1 MIPRA
6 ALLAGGLSLGSA
18 LAISA
23 ALTPLV
29 RRWALRRDFI
39 DQPTHGQGHKT
50 HIVATPVGGGIAITL
65 AVILPMLVALM
76 AAPLLQKASGGMFE
90 VLIRWAPHWPHWL
103 GGLIQKTPEALAIVA
118 GALVLHGMGL
128 VDDRRPLPALFKL
141 VVQIVV
147 ALVLTGVFGI
157 RAGEFFGPVLSIA
170 ITTLWIVTLTNAFN
184 FMDNMDGLS
193 AGAAALTS
201 LVLAV
206 SAMCAGQIFVPC
218 LLLLMTGAVLGFL
231 IYNFP
236 PASIFMGDAGSLVIG
251 YFLAVCA
258 VLTTYYDPA
267 QQRTPFGVL
276 VPVLVFAIP
285 LYDIVSVVI
294 QRYRS
299 GQSIFR
305 SDCRH
310 FSHRLVK
317 LGLSKRAAVLTIYLA
332 TLATAMSA
340 ILLPFASW
348 LMAIMIFGQVFCVV
362 LIIAILEFRD
372 VGNSR

>member
-1 MIPRA
+1 M
-6 ALLAGGLSLGSA
+6 GGLSLASA

-23 ALTPLV
+23 VLTPLV
-29 RRWALRRDFI
+29 RRWALRRGFVDR
-39 DQPTHGQGHKT
+39 PTQGTGHKT
-50 HIVATPVGGGIAITL
+50 HVVATPVGGGVAITL
-65 AVILPMLVALM
+65 AVILPMLGVLLATPVLLKAQGGIFEALT
-76 AAPLLQKASGGMFE
+76 
-90 VLIRWAPHWPHWL
+90 RWVPPWPHWL
-103 GGLIQKTPEALAIVA
+103 GGLRQKTPEALAIVA

-128 VDDRRPLPALFKL
+128 LDDRRPLSAMFKL
-141 VVQIVV
+141 VVQIAV
-147 ALVLTGVFGI
+147 ALTLTGVFGI
-157 RAGEFFGPVLSIA
+157 RAGEFLGPVPSIILSSF
-170 ITTLWIVTLTNAFN
+170 WIVTLTNAFN

-206 SAMCAGQIFVPC
+206 SAMCAGQVFVPC
-218 LLLLMTGAVLGFL
+218 LLLLITGAVLGFL

-251 YFLAVCA
+251 YFLAICA
-258 VLTTYYDPA
+258 VLTTYYDPG
-267 QQRTPFGVL
+267 QQRTPFGIL
-276 VPVLVFAIP
+276 VPLLVFAIP

-305 SDCRH
+305 SDRRH

-317 LGLSKRAAVLTIYLA
+317 LGLSKKAAVLTIYLA
-332 TLATAMSA
+332 TLATALSA

-348 LMAIMIFGQVFCVV
+348 LMAVMIFGQVLCVV